1 MEDIS
6 SGFWHKQ
13 INSASEKQGAKFPE
27 NVLELGEEG
36 SRGPGLHDGPVT
48 EAFPSLPH
56 WGL

>member
-1 MEDIS
+1 MEDTS

-13 INSASEKQGAKFPE
+13 INSASESQGAKFPE

-36 SRGPGLHDGPVT
+36 SRGPGLHNGPVT